1 MKLCIKAS
9 QFPDHIGNLLHVCQ
23 GFEPEQ
29 LIDIQIDKHRQRRSL
44 DANAYCW
51 VLLDKLAA
59 VLRKPKTEIYR
70 ELIREVGGNCETYC
84 GLEKAVD
91 KLAQMWEKNG
101 IGWCADVTDSKLE
114 GCKNVVLYQGSS
126 TYDTRQMARLI
137 DLVVQECRAQ
147 GIETATPAELD
158 RLKEAWH

>member
-1 MKLCIKAS
+1 MKLRIKAS

-91 KLAQMWEKNG
+91 KLVQLWEKNG
-101 IGWCADVTDSKLE
+101 IGWCADVTDSKLD

-126 TYDTRQMARLI
+126 TYDTRQMSRLI

>member
-23 GFEPEQ
+23 GFEPDQ
-29 LIDIQIDKHRQRRSL
+29 LLDIQIDKHRQRRSL

>member
-59 VLRKPKTEIYR
+59 ALHKPKGEIYR
-70 ELIREVGGNCETYC
+70 ELIREVGGNSETVC
-84 GLEKAVD
+84 CVEKAVD
-91 KLAQMWEKNG
+91 KLVQLWGKNG
-101 IGWCADVTDSKLE
+101 LGGPPMWWTAKLTDAKTWCCIRGLAPT
-114 GCKNVVLYQGSS
+114 
-126 TYDTRQMARLI
+126 TPAR
-137 DLVVQECRAQ
+137 CRA
-147 GIETATPAELD
+147 
-158 RLKEAWH
+158 

>member
-1 MKLCIKAS
+1 MKLCIKAR

-91 KLAQMWEKNG
+91 KLVQLWEKNG

-126 TYDTRQMARLI
+126 TYDTRQMSRLI

-147 GIETATPAELD
+147 GIETATPAELEK
-158 RLKEAWH
+158 LKEAWH

>member
-59 VLRKPKTEIYR
+59 ACNTQVED
-70 ELIREVGGNCETYC
+70 G
-84 GLEKAVD
+84 
-91 KLAQMWEKNG
+91 M
-101 IGWCADVTDSKLE
+101 
-114 GCKNVVLYQGSS
+114 VVRGKG
-126 TYDTRQMARLI
+126 R
-137 DLVVQECRAQ
+137 
-147 GIETATPAELD
+147 
-158 RLKEAWH
+158 

>member
-23 GFEPEQ
+23 GFAPEQ

-70 ELIREVGGNCETYC
+70 ELIREVGGNSETVC
-84 GLEKAVD
+84 CVEKAVD
-91 KLAQMWEKNG
+91 KLVHGGTQEAA
-101 IGWCADVTDSKLE
+101 ADAAGVPVYALAEITQAE
-114 GCKNVVLYQGSS
+114 
-126 TYDTRQMARLI
+126 I
-137 DLVVQECRAQ
+137 DEVRA
-147 GIETATPAELD
+147 D
-158 RLKEAWH
+158 LKEMGWLD